1 MLFSF
6 GGLLLNVLFGY
17 FILENNVFICIKVLV
32 SGGQRRKNDDGTNS
46 NGVAKNFAE
55 TTTSIADIL
64 KDGGQ
69 ITLPLNDETNQ
80 SSVKKVSDILSTLE
94 CDGYFITQFLY

>member
-1 MLFSF
+1 MTVECF
-6 GGLLLNVLFGY
+6 FGY
-17 FILENNVFICIKVLV
+17 FILENNVFIYIKVLV
-32 SGGQRRKNDDGTNS
+32 SGGQRRKIDDGTNS

-69 ITLPLNDETNQ
+69 IKLPLNDETNQ
-80 SSVKKVSDILSTLE
+80 SSVKKVSDILSTLK
-94 CDGYFITQFLY
+94 CDGFHYSIFVLKF